1 MSQTMIEDRRTV
13 NTVQLKKQIL
23 RAFKLKRPLFVWGG
37 PGIGK
42 SNLIEQIVD
51 SGDLGKA
58 CMYDMRLGL
67 VEPTDIRGV
76 PYYNKES
83 GKMDWADPVDLPSA
97 EDAANYDTVVL
108 FLDEFN
114 QAVPAVQAASYQLV
128 LNRRVGQYKLPD
140 NVVVIA
146 AGNRETDKG
155 VSYRMPKPLENRFGH
170 FELKCEFLPWL
181 DWAVSRS
188 VPIHPDVVGYLTV
201 HKADLYNFDPS
212 SSSRGFATPRTWEF
226 VSDNLEGIED
236 TDFTDN
242 DIIDMVSSYVGE
254 GLALKFSSHMKMS
267 AKMPNPTDIIS
278 GKVTNVAE
286 GTDVSAKYSLSTSIA
301 YELKELL
308 ETTER
313 DGKEETFTK
322 AMDNVLSFMMKN
334 FETELVLASGRVML
348 NTYKLPV
355 HPKKNKHAQEFF
367 KRYGKLILGNE
378 DE

>member
-201 HKADLYNFDPS
+201 HKADLYNFDPT

-226 VSDNLEGIED
+226 VSDNLEGIDD
-236 TDFTDN
+236 TDFSDN
-242 DIIDMVSSYVGE
+242 DIIDMVSAYVGE
-254 GLALKFSSHMKMS
+254 GLALKFNTHMKMS

-278 GKVTNVAE
+278 GKVTEVSAD
-286 GTDVSAKYSLSTSIA
+286 TDISAKYSLSTSIA

-313 DGKEETFTK
+313 DGKEENFTK
-322 AMDNVLSFMMKN
+322 AMDNVLSFMMNN

>member
-1 MSQTMIEDRRTV
+1 MAQTMIEDRRTV

-201 HKADLYNFDPS
+201 HKADLYNFDPT
-212 SSSRGFATPRTWEF
+212 SSSRGFATPRTWEV
-226 VSDNLEGIED
+226 VSDNLEGIDD
-236 TDFTDN
+236 TDFSDN
-242 DIIDMVSSYVGE
+242 DIIDMVSAYVGE
-254 GLALKFSSHMKMS
+254 GLALKFNTHMKMS

-278 GKVTNVAE
+278 GKVTEVSAD
-286 GTDVSAKYSLSTSIA
+286 TDISAKYSLSTSIA

>member
-1 MSQTMIEDRRTV
+1 
-13 NTVQLKKQIL
+13 
-23 RAFKLKRPLFVWGG
+23 
-37 PGIGK
+37 
-42 SNLIEQIVD
+42 
-51 SGDLGKA
+51 
-58 CMYDMRLGL
+58 
-67 VEPTDIRGV
+67 
-76 PYYNKES
+76 
-83 GKMDWADPVDLPSA
+83 MDWADPVDLPSEEVA
-97 EDAANYDTVVL
+97 KQYDTIVL

-170 FELKCEFLPWL
+170 FELKCEFGPWL
-181 DWAVSRS
+181 DWAVNRS
-188 VPIHPDVVGYLTV
+188 VPIHSDVVGYLTC
-201 HKADLYNFDPS
+201 HKQDLYNFDPT

-236 TDFTDN
+236 TDFSDN
-242 DIIDMVSSYVGE
+242 DIIDMVSAYVGE
-254 GLALKFSSHMKMS
+254 GLALKFNTHMKMS

-278 GKVTNVAE
+278 GKVTEVASD
-286 GTDVSAKYSLSTSIA
+286 TDVSAKYSLSTSIA

-308 ETTER
+308 ETTEKE
-313 DGKEETFTK
+313 GKEETFTK
-322 AMDNVLSFMMKN
+322 AMDNVLAFMMKN

-355 HPKKNKHAQEFF
+355 HPKKNKNAPEFF

>member
-1 MSQTMIEDRRTV
+1 M
-13 NTVQLKKQIL
+13 L

-42 SNLIEQIVD
+42 SMLIEQIVD

-58 CMYDMRLGL
+58 CMFDMRLGL

-83 GKMDWADPVDLPSA
+83 GKMDWADPVDLPSEEVA
-97 EDAANYDTVVL
+97 KQYDTVVL

-181 DWAVSRS
+181 DWAVKVGTKRPT
-188 VPIHPDVVGYLTV
+188 PIHPDVVGYLTC
-201 HKADLYNFDPS
+201 HKQDLYTFDPT

-242 DIIDMVSSYVGE
+242 DIIDMVSAYVGE
-254 GLALKFSSHMKMS
+254 GLALKFNTHMKMS

-278 GKVTNVAE
+278 GKVTEVASD
-286 GTDVSAKYSLSTSIA
+286 TDVSAKYSLSTSIA

-313 DGKEETFTK
+313 NGKEETFTK
-322 AMDNVLSFMMKN
+322 AMDNVLAFMMKN

-355 HPKKNKHAQEFF
+355 HPKKNKHAPEFF
-367 KRYGKLILGNE
+367 KRYGKLILGTD

>member
-201 HKADLYNFDPS
+201 HKADLYNFDPT

-226 VSDNLEGIED
+226 VSDNLEDIDD

-242 DIIDMVSSYVGE
+242 DIIDMVSAYVGE
-254 GLALKFSSHMKMS
+254 GLALKFNTHMKMS

-278 GKVTNVAE
+278 GKVTEVSAD
-286 GTDVSAKYSLSTSIA
+286 TDISAKYSLSTSIA